1 MDAKTLRLTLG
12 LAAVAIVIFLA
23 LLWQPAR
30 QVRLHQAHFLK
41 AVGKRNWET
50 VGLFIAAEYHDRWG
64 HDKENV
70 LAQSAQVFGQFLFC
84 NIQSEERSL
93 VLENGRATVG
103 ARLTMGG
110 TGGPLADYAMQRVN
124 ALTEPFVFKWV
135 KKSWKPWDWE
145 LTEVDQPQLEIPEMR
160 DF

>member
-12 LAAVAIVIFLA
+12 IAAVAISIFLA

-30 QVRLHQAHFLK
+30 QVRLHHEHFLK
-41 AVGKRNWET
+41 AVAKRKWGA
-50 VGLFIAAEYHDRWG
+50 VGQFIAAEYHDRWG

-70 LAQSAQVFGQFLFC
+70 LAKSAQVFGQFLFC

-93 VLENGRATVG
+93 ALENGTATIG

-110 TGGPLADYAMQRVN
+110 TGSPIADFATQRVN

-135 KKSWKPWDWE
+135 RKSWKPWDWE
-145 LTEVDQPQLEIPEMR
+145 LTEVDQPQLEIPAMN

>member
-23 LLWQPAR
+23 QLWQPAR

-50 VGLFIAAEYHDRWG
+50 VGQFIAAEYHDRWG

-70 LAQSAQVFGQFLFC
+70 LAQSAQVFGQFVFC
-84 NIQSEERSL
+84 KIESEERSL
-93 VLENGRATVG
+93 VLENGSATVG
-103 ARLTMGG
+103 AKLAMSG
-110 TGGPLADYAMQRVN
+110 TGSPIASYVMQRVGS
-124 ALTEPFVFKWV
+124 LTEPFTFKWV

>member
-1 MDAKTLRLTLG
+1 MDAKTLRLTIG
-12 LAAVAIVIFLA
+12 LAAVAILIFLA

-41 AVGKRNWET
+41 AVAKRDWGK
-50 VGLFIAAEYHDRWG
+50 VGHFIGAEYHDRWG

-93 VLENGRATVG
+93 ALENGRATVG
-103 ARLTMGG
+103 AKLTMGG
-110 TGGPLADYAMQRVN
+110 TGSAIAGYAMERVN
-124 ALTEPFVFKWV
+124 ALAEPFVFTWV
-135 KKSWKPWDWE
+135 RRSWKPWDWE
-145 LTEVDQPQLEIPEMR
+145 LVAVDQPELTIPAM

>member
-12 LAAVAIVIFLA
+12 LAAVALVVFLA

-30 QVRLHQAHFLK
+30 QVRLHQEHFLK
-41 AVGKRNWET
+41 AVAKRNWEK
-50 VGLFIAAEYHDRWG
+50 VGHFIGAEYHDRWG

-93 VLENGRATVG
+93 VLENGSATVS
-103 ARLTMGG
+103 AKLVMGG

-124 ALTEPFVFKWV
+124 ALTVPFVFKWV
-135 KKSWKPWDWE
+135 RKSWKPWDWE
-145 LTEVDQPQLEIPEMR
+145 LTEVNQPELTIPAMG

>member
-103 ARLTMGG
+103 AKLAMGG
-110 TGGPLADYAMQRVN
+110 TGSPIADYAMQRVN

-145 LTEVDQPQLEIPEMR
+145 LTEVDQPQLETPEMR

>member
-1 MDAKTLRLTLG
+1 MDAKTLRLTLS

-50 VGLFIAAEYHDRWG
+50 VGQFIEAEYHDRWG

-84 NIQSEERSL
+84 NSQAEERAL
-93 VLENGRATVG
+93 VRENGRAAVG
-103 ARLTMGG
+103 AKLTMGG
-110 TGGPLADYAMQRVN
+110 TGGPIADYAMQRVN
-124 ALTEPFVFKWV
+124 ALTEPFVFTWV
-135 KKSWKPWDWE
+135 RRSWKPWDWE
-145 LTEVDQPQLEIPEMR
+145 LTAVDQPELTIPAMG

>member
-1 MDAKTLRLTLG
+1 MDAKTLRLTLS

-50 VGLFIAAEYHDRWG
+50 VGQFIEAEYHDRWG

-84 NIQSEERSL
+84 NLQSEERSL

-103 ARLTMGG
+103 AKLTMGG
-110 TGGPLADYAMQRVN
+110 TGSPIADYAIQRVN
-124 ALTEPFVFKWV
+124 ALTEPFVFQWV
-135 KKSWKPWDWE
+135 RKSWKPWDWE
-145 LTEVDQPQLEIPEMR
+145 LTVVDQPQLEIPEMR

>member
-1 MDAKTLRLTLG
+1 MDGKTTR
-12 LAAVAIVIFLA
+12 LAAGLVVVASAIFLA

-30 QVRLHQAHFLK
+30 QVRLHQEHLLR
-41 AVGKRNWET
+41 AVGKRNWQA
-50 VGLFIAAEYHDRWG
+50 VARFIAAEYHDRWG

-70 LAQSAQVFGQFLFC
+70 LAQSAQVFGQFVFC
-84 NIQSEERSL
+84 KIESEERAL
-93 VLENGRATVG
+93 VLENGRAMVG
-103 ARLTMGG
+103 AK
-110 TGGPLADYAMQRVN
+110 LAISGSGSPIAGFVMERVSS
-124 ALTEPFVFKWV
+124 LTEPFTFKWV

>member
-1 MDAKTLRLTLG
+1 MDGKTLRLTIG

-30 QVRLHQAHFLK
+30 QVRLHQEHFLK
-41 AVGKRNWET
+41 AVAKRDWQS
-50 VGLFIAAEYHDRWG
+50 VGQFISAEYHDRWG

-70 LAQSAQVFGQFLFC
+70 LVQSAQVFGQFLFC

-93 VLENGRATVG
+93 LLENGNATLS
-103 ARLTMGG
+103 AKITMGG
-110 TGGPLADYAMQRVN
+110 TGGPIADFATQRVN

-135 KKSWKPWDWE
+135 RKSWKPWDLE
-145 LTEVDQPQLEIPEMR
+145 LTEVDQPQLEIREMR